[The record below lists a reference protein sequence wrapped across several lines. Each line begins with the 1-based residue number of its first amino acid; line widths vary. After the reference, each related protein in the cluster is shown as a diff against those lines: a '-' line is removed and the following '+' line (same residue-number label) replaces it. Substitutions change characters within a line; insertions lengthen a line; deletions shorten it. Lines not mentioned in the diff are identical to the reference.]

1 MYDSPILTNSP
12 HGVMLMPLL
21 PAISLPR
28 VFDADQRY
36 PVDLHMH
43 SAASDGALPPAELVI
58 LCAERGLTHMALTDH
73 DTMDGIAEAA
83 DAAQQ
88 AGLCLIPGCEVST
101 QWQGINIH
109 VVALMPGGLQGPMIE
124 GLEQQRLAR
133 IQRSEVIAER
143 LEKAGLANA
152 LEKARVQAGSER
164 PLGRPDFARAL
175 VADGMVPDW
184 ASAFKRYLGSGKKGD
199 VKALWPDISEAVAW
213 VVASGGVAVLAHPL
227 RHGLTRRKR
236 GLLMDTFQ
244 AAGGQGVELVSGQQ
258 NPDST
263 RDLARQ
269 LVERELYASMGSD
282 FHFPG
287 SHAAPGSMSLIPRT
301 AAPPIW
307 EHPRLA
313 HLRDAPSGMLARG

>member
-1 MYDSPILTNSP
+1 
-12 HGVMLMPLL
+12 MPMPRL
-21 PAISLPR
+21 PAT
-28 VFDADQRY
+28 FETDQRY

-43 SAASDGALPPAELVI
+43 STASDGALTPTQLVT

-73 DTMDGIAEAA
+73 DTMDGVAEAGQ
-83 DAAQQ
+83 AAAS
-88 AGLCLIPGCEVST
+88 AGVCLLPGCELST
-101 QWQGINIH
+101 RWQGINIH
-109 VVALMPGGLQGPMIE
+109 MVALMPGGLQGPLVE
-124 GLEQQRLAR
+124 GLIHQREAR
-133 IQRSEVIAER
+133 IKRADVIAER
-143 LEKAGLANA
+143 LEKAGLTDA
-152 LEKARVQAGSER
+152 LAKAREQAGSDR
-164 PLGRPDFARAL
+164 PLGRPDFARAM
-175 VADGMVPDW
+175 VADGMVADW
-184 ASAFKRYLGSGKKGD
+184 ASAFKRFLGSGKKGD
-199 VKALWPDISEAVAW
+199 VKAHWPEISDAVGW

-244 AAGGQGVELVSGQQ
+244 AAGGQAVELVSGHQ

-307 EHPRLA
+307 QHPRLR
-313 HLRDAPSGMLARG
+313 HLQDAPAGPLAAA